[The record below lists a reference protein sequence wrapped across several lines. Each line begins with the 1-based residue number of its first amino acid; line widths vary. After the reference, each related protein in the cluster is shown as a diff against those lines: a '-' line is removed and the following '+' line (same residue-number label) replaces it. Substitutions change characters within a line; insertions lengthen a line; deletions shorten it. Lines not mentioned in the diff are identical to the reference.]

1 MWTWLYAIALLGL
14 VAMICVFG
22 YRRIRTLRDKVD
34 RGDARWEDDW
44 DPFS

>member
-1 MWTWLYAIALLGL
+1 MWPWYVGL
-14 VAMICVFG
+14 AMIGAIGALTVLRWRF
-22 YRRIRTLRDKVD
+22 IRGVKDKVD

>member
-1 MWTWLYAIALLGL
+1 MWPWYVGL
-14 VAMICVFG
+14 AMIGAIGALTV
-22 YRRIRTLRDKVD
+22 LRWRFLRGVKDKVD